1 MSEKPPARGVLKDL
15 VFLAIPLAATVLAG
29 VIVLSGRAAGFST
42 GVATGGVDVVTALAT
57 SCVLIFGVL
66 YGLKH
71 HPKRIANI
79 LVLTFTLVGT
89 ISGLVLLK
97 ILFEA
102 SGVFPALFLLAI
114 PLGYLGVRW
123 SFLAYL
129 GSLSRRRTSFLL
141 VASSTLLGTL
151 IGASFPAVFTMVFL
165 AGLAIMDFL
174 VVETDFL
181 ARLIGSRNY
190 DSVTSV
196 TTLPLETSFVGI
208 GDFLAY
214 SMLVAMSLQLIGIY
228 GAIETIVLILVG
240 ALVTLQITRMRSKT
254 AGLLI
259 PVGLGLIPV
268 ILAL

>member
-1 MSEKPPARGVLKDL
+1 VLKDL

-29 VIVLSGRAAGFST
+29 VVVLAGRSAGFST

-57 SCVLIFGVL
+57 SCVLIFAVL

-102 SGVFPALFLLAI
+102 SGVFPALFLAAI
-114 PLGYLGVRW
+114 PMGYLGVRW

-141 VASSTLLGTL
+141 IASSTLLGAL
-151 IGASFPAVFTMVFL
+151 IGASFPAAFTIVFL

-174 VVETDFL
+174 VVETDL
-181 ARLIGSRNY
+181 LTRLIGPRNY
-190 DSVTSV
+190 DNVTSV

-228 GAIETIVLILVG
+228 GAIETIGLILLG
-240 ALVTLQITRMRSKT
+240 ALATLHITRRRSKT

>member
-1 MSEKPPARGVLKDL
+1 MLKDL
-15 VFLAIPLAATVLAG
+15 LFLAIPLAATVLAG
-29 VIVLSGRAAGFST
+29 VVVLSGRAAGLSR
-42 GVATGGVDVVTALAT
+42 GVATGGADVVTALVT
-57 SCVLIFGVL
+57 SCVLITGVL

-79 LVLTFTLVGT
+79 LVLTFSLVGT
-89 ISGLVLLK
+89 ISGLVLMN

-102 SGVFPALFLLAI
+102 TGVFPALFLLAI
-114 PLGYLGVRW
+114 PLGYMGVRW

-129 GSLSRRRTSFLL
+129 GSLSRGRTSFLL
-141 VASSTLLGTL
+141 IASSTLLGTL
-151 IGASFPAVFTMVFL
+151 IGASFPAVFTIVFL

-190 DSVTSV
+190 DNVTSV

-214 SMLVAMSLQLIGIY
+214 SMLVAMSLQLIGVF
-228 GAIETIVLILVG
+228 GAIESIGLILVG
-240 ALVTLQITRMRSKT
+240 ALVTLQITRIRSKT